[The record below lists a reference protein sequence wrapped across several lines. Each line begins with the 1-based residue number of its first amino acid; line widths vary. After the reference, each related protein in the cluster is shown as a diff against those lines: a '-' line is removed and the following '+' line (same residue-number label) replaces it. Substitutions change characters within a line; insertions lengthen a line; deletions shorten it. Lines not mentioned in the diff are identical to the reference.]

1 MKIEKLNES
10 FSQITGTESELQ
22 NIANRLKVEEPGA
35 FFNPL
40 VKRGFKSPFIYF
52 TKKFNDSLIVYNGH
66 LRLIGHPEVL
76 KSDFTL
82 NEIKEYLE
90 SVIPIL
96 PFKPYDYQLRCFIE
110 SILNVKHINL
120 LCTGSG
126 KSLGIALLL
135 DFFLKHNKR
144 CLLLVP
150 NINLLEQFK
159 SDITSIKT
167 IKKIIDSG
175 GIITIAPAGQI
186 AVHGEMPY
194 IDKAIVKL
202 LKFCKVDIY
211 ALQMHGNYL
220 AYPKWHKVKRSFP
233 LHTNFVKVM
242 SKEDLQ
248 TLSDDDIYGNV
259 VKYLDFCD
267 LDEQKV
273 NPKVIKSKDLI
284 KGLDN
289 ILYYCPKCKSK
300 YTLTTENNRL
310 VCGKCPNTV
319 RMDEY
324 GFLRPVGDDCIMFE
338 NEAEWY
344 KYQKELLKKEI
355 KENKLHIEG
364 DFLLNR
370 NINDECTLEDVGT
383 GKIVLTNNSFYY
395 DGTLLDKHVLKK
407 FNLEQLIQIPFD
419 VAVRL
424 TVPDDEG
431 TFQFRPLNNPKQIM
445 EYVQAI
451 DAMRELRQEEN
462 K

>member
-1 MKIEKLNES
+1 MAK
-10 FSQITGTESELQ
+10 Q
-22 NIANRLKVEEPGA
+22 
-35 FFNPL
+35 
-40 VKRGFKSPFIYF
+40 
-52 TKKFNDSLIVYNGH
+52 TKKG
-66 LRLIGHPEVL
+66 
-76 KSDFTL
+76 
-82 NEIKEYLE
+82 IK
-90 SVIPIL
+90 
-96 PFKPYDYQLRCFIE
+96 K
-110 SILNVKHINL
+110 
-120 LCTGSG
+120 
-126 KSLGIALLL
+126 
-135 DFFLKHNKR
+135 
-144 CLLLVP
+144 P
-150 NINLLEQFK
+150 NIFAWIFYTFCSRVFLFFKHHIKYDRKAFKKRNKKEGCIVIYNHDSNFDHYITTASFKYTRTHYVITKHFYFSKKLRKILDIVAAVPREQFK

-233 LHTNFVKVM
+233 LHTNFLKVM

-248 TLSDDDIYGNV
+248 TLNDDDIYSTV
-259 VKYLDFCD
+259 VECLNFCD

-300 YTLTTENNRL
+300 YTLNAENNRL
-310 VCGKCPNTV
+310 VCSKCHNTV

-355 KENKLHIEG
+355 KENRLHIESE
-364 DFLLNR
+364 FLLKR
-370 NINDECTLEDVGT
+370 NINDEWTLEDVGT
-383 GKIVLTNNSFYY
+383 GKLVLTNNSFYY
-395 DGTLLDKHVLKK
+395 DGTILDKHVLKK